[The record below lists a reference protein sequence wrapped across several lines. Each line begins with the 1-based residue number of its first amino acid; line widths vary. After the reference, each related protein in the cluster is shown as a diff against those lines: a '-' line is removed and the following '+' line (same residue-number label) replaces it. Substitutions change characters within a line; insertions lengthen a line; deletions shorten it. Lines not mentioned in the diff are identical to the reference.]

1 MQSLSAGPQ
10 TAPDEIGDGS
20 SAPNQVTSRIPTY
33 EFRLLLNTRRRQVL
47 EGSLGTLLAIDVALA
62 RIGEGVFGI
71 CIGCGSE
78 IDRGRLKSDPTSAR
92 CMPCDARAADGQN

>member
-1 MQSLSAGPQ
+1 M
-10 TAPDEIGDGS
+10 
-20 SAPNQVTSRIPTY
+20 PNQVTSRIPTY

-47 EGSLGTLLAIDVALA
+47 EDSHGTLQNLHGLLAIDDALA

-71 CIGCGSE
+71 CIACDSE

-92 CMPCDARAADGQN
+92 CMPCEARAADGQN